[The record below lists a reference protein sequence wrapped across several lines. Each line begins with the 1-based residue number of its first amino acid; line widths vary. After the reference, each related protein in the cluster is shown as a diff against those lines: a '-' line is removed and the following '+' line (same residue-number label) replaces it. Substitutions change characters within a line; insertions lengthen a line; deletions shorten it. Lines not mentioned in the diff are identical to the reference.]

1 MEEKRSVSPSIPS
14 FLPNRNQAMDHSEKK
29 RASVLGHQSHCNE
42 NRFICKYE
50 NYHHHKHK
58 TEKATKPKNADANPT
73 PPQDLVVIDVK
84 EQQACEQF

>member
-1 MEEKRSVSPSIPS
+1 MEDKRSVSPSIPS
-14 FLPNRNQAMDHSEKK
+14 FLPNRNQAMDPSEKK
-29 RASVLGHQSHCNE
+29 LGSGHGHHSNCNE

-58 TEKATKPKNADANPT
+58 TKKAIKPKNADANPSPT
-73 PPQDLVVIDVK
+73 QDLVVIDVK